1 MNKKEP
7 ANTNELHNKIQNLK
21 NYMICFKN
29 LQAFRLLCVHH
40 MPCDEYKKRILA
52 AYPESVFM
60 INEIETR
67 GNFE

>member
-1 MNKKEP
+1 MNKEKLE
-7 ANTNELHNKIQNLK
+7 NKFENLK
-21 NYMICFKN
+21 SYMICFKN

-40 MPCDEYKKRILA
+40 MPCDEYKKRILS
-52 AYPESVFM
+52 AYPETVFL

>member
-1 MNKKEP
+1 MNKEKLES
-7 ANTNELHNKIQNLK
+7 KFKNLK

-40 MPCDEYKKRILA
+40 MECGEYKKRILA
-52 AYPESVFM
+52 AYPESVFL